1 MIPFA
6 SMFGKDVGTNF
17 TFCIQNMQS
26 TFMTDLMKPIHY
38 AMSLIGDITS
48 DATGAI
54 QEVRNFFNKIRTYIT
69 SIIQSIM
76 GVFLNILIQFQKI
89 TMNVKDLISKIIRY
103 ISYSIIY
110 SLWCYDDYGSYLG
123 WTTWR
128 IN

>member
-1 MIPFA
+1 
-6 SMFGKDVGTNF
+6 
-17 TFCIQNMQS
+17 MQS

-38 AMSLIGDITS
+38 AMSLIGDITN
-48 DATGAI
+48 DATGAV

-69 SIIQSIM
+69 SIVQSIM

-89 TMNVKDLISKIIRY
+89 TMNVKDLISKILGILATVLY
-103 ISYSIIY
+103 ILSGAMMTMEATWS
-110 SLWCYDDYGSYLG
+110 